1 MSEKEIT
8 IAKALM
14 VLATEVE
21 QPVSLSQ
28 LCDLINERWSTNYAK
43 NSLRNHL
50 RWNAPHVGWVR
61 IHRNQYL
68 SLPAALEGVRFR
80 CWPKSAEIA
89 SGLLSVKHLVPFFYT
104 DHTPLIYDEQGEMI
118 QIVRNSKLFPWT
130 ASLHLQLQQW
140 FKRHRFTEGDSI
152 LVEIRYRKSRNQI
165 EQRLYLS
172 YESAAAFQAQAVA
185 AQDQEFIQAIVEQF
199 DSLGGTATSVE
210 AVVLPVIARAP
221 WRTSYPGRPW
231 QYLLE
236 EDGRLS
242 LDETGTLI
250 NEKVLQSLMTGRD
263 VSRPAAQATASSAV
277 STPQDAALLKD
288 IAELQQEIQR
298 SREQDRRAG
307 VWDGTLSRNS
317 YMPDEDDEEYV
328 LDADLFDLMNE
339 DRKLH
344 DLFAHIS
351 SRLREVLPPDVQ
363 QRLSN
368 ATPAEAETILSSQ
381 LNYLL
386 VKAPD
391 LFPKLD
397 LTSHPFSIDVSTL
410 NNRDVEFDL
419 ALDADDDEDDWD
431 NDWDDDWDDEDDEDW
446 DDEVQ
451 EVERDFALKE
461 QALNRSQELMNL
473 YFGYLQETGRK
484 RSTALSYA
492 RPLQP
497 YANFLA
503 TFYHRSLDAGDYA
516 TLDEFLF
523 YYYPYHNDHV
533 AKERVREM
541 CHSLKNFYAFL
552 KLRGL
557 IEDDQFAQ
565 AIWQR
570 RFQAERLMGY
580 RKMIRSKFSDQLHLL
595 QKLFAPYLS

>member
-8 IAKALM
+8 IAKALTI
-14 VLATEVE
+14 LAAEIT

-28 LCDLINERWSTNYAK
+28 LRDLINKRWATNYAE

-50 RWNAPHVGWVR
+50 RLHASQVSWVR

-68 SLPAALEGVRFR
+68 SLPVALDGVRFR
-80 CWPKSAEIA
+80 CWPQPAEIT
-89 SGLLSVKHLVPFFYT
+89 SGLLSVKHLVPFFHP
-104 DHTPLIYDEQGEMI
+104 DHQPFIYDEQGEMI
-118 QIVRNSKLFPWT
+118 QISRNFQLFPWT

-140 FKRHRFTEGDSI
+140 FKRHRFGEGDSI
-152 LVEIRYRKSRNQI
+152 LVEIRYRRSHNEI
-165 EQRLYLS
+165 EQHLYLS
-172 YESAAAFQAQAVA
+172 YEPAAAFQAQAVA
-185 AQDQEFIQAIVEQF
+185 GQDQAFLQAIVEQF
-199 DSLGGTATSVE
+199 DSLGGTGVWAA

-231 QYLLE
+231 QHLLE
-236 EDGRLS
+236 EHDRLF
-242 LDETGTLI
+242 LDETGTII
-250 NEKVLQSLMTGRD
+250 NDRKVLQLLTTDRNI
-263 VSRPAAQATASSAV
+263 SRPTARVTASSAV
-277 STPQDAALLKD
+277 SKPQDAALLQD
-288 IAELQQEIQR
+288 IAELKQEIQR
-298 SREQDRRAG
+298 SREQDRQAG
-307 VWDGTLSRNS
+307 VWDGTLSRIS
-317 YMPDEDDEEYV
+317 SMSDEDDE
-328 LDADLFDLMNE
+328 LMIE
-339 DRKLH
+339 ELKLN

-351 SRLREVLPPDVQ
+351 ARLREVLPPDVQ

-368 ATPAEAETILSSQ
+368 ASPAEAETILSSQ

-397 LTSHPFSIDVSTL
+397 LTSYPSSIDVSMR
-410 NNRDVEFDL
+410 NNSDAAFDL
-419 ALDADDDEDDWD
+419 ALDADDDDDWD
-431 NDWDDDWDDEDDEDW
+431 DDDDDWDDDDDDDW
-446 DDEVQ
+446 EEEMQDA
-451 EVERDFALKE
+451 EREFALQV
-461 QALNRSQELMNL
+461 QALNRSHELMNL
-473 YFGYLQETGRK
+473 YLSYLQETGRK

-492 RPLQP
+492 RSLQP

-503 TFYHRSLDAGDYA
+503 TFYHRALDAGDYA

-523 YYYPYHNDHV
+523 YYYPYHNSHV
-533 AKERVREM
+533 SKEWVRAM

-580 RKMIRSKFSDQLHLL
+580 RKTIRSKFADQLYLL
-595 QKLFAPYLS
+595 KELFAPYLS